1 MIGTKGRYG
10 LRVMIDL
17 AEHFGEERIPLK
29 DIAERQN
36 ISTPF
41 YERYRER
48 LFTLPMPGEHARS
61 HNLANS
67 VSIALYEALRQTR
80 FSQ

>member
-1 MIGTKGRYG
+1 YDFTFQEGDWLIFGNEGHG
-10 LRVMIDL
+10 L
-17 AEHFGEERIPLK
+17 PP
-29 DIAERQN
+29 
-36 ISTPF
+36 PF

-80 FSQ
+80 FSKQ